1 MAEALALRTLPPV
14 PFATAPTAAPAPPP
28 GLPAQVEALV
38 CAPAPFAPAS
48 FAPAPLALA
57 DAPAAAPHA
66 AAPTLGALPAPGPL
80 AAPGDGPSAREL
92 SSAAAGAPARAE
104 AVAAAAADVPS
115 LMTAAA
121 AAALE
126 AKTALH
132 FRTIQGLFL
141 RQLSE
146 GALGAAPGVPAGPAA
161 SPKGGSA
168 VSRSTVGKA

>member
-80 AAPGDGPSAREL
+80 TIFHDV
-92 SSAAAGAPARAE
+92 AGHASE
-104 AVAAAAADVPS
+104 FDKS
-115 LMTAAA
+115 
-121 AAALE
+121 
-126 AKTALH
+126 
-132 FRTIQGLFL
+132 ICL
-141 RQLSE
+141 R
-146 GALGAAPGVPAGPAA
+146 
-161 SPKGGSA
+161 
-168 VSRSTVGKA
+168 